1 MRLKGQ
7 RVNPKTRTAS
17 SRAVAWGERTHNAR
31 RYATCPAALRVVQG
45 EFRRDPARLGAATFA
60 PRITFDAQISRK
72 TLRGPPKAEC
82 LQGETDG
89 DAVPGGNGRLALM
102 ARSVG

>member
-1 MRLKGQ
+1 MDVVVKASAIVSTFSRNE
-7 RVNPKTRTAS
+7 VNNMPLS
-17 SRAVAWGERTHNAR
+17 VISRADPNA
-31 RYATCPAALRVVQG
+31 L
-45 EFRRDPARLGAATFA
+45 
-60 PRITFDAQISRK
+60 
-72 TLRGPPKAEC
+72 KAEC

>member
-1 MRLKGQ
+1 MPGRHEPAWSLRKAEF
-7 RVNPKTRTAS
+7 VAS
-17 SRAVAWGERTHNAR
+17 SGGTPRGL
-31 RYATCPAALRVVQG
+31 ALPLALPVTS
-45 EFRRDPARLGAATFA
+45 DTL
-60 PRITFDAQISRK
+60 ISRK
-72 TLRGPPKAEC
+72 TLRSPPKAEC